1 MLVTN
6 PCQGGVSQNLKTEN
20 FSEQDM
26 IIRIMGKKDKIIM
39 YNGIN
44 RSIGEIKGSNE
55 DFGKVILKENL
66 KRMKKNSK
74 ECSEYEFITK
84 SKVK

>member
-1 MLVTN
+1 M
-6 PCQGGVSQNLKTEN
+6 KTDN
-20 FSEQDM
+20 FSEQDI
-26 IIRIMGKKDKIIM
+26 IIRIMGKKDKMIM
-39 YNGIN
+39 YNEIN

-55 DFGKVILKENL
+55 NFGKVILKENIE
-66 KRMKKNSK
+66 RMKKNSK